1 MTSNNDDNVNLEKLN
16 ISDEIINDY
25 DNGSQEQLDVLEA
38 YQTDEDKQEQEQK
51 EKEKDV
57 ELDNP
62 DLEEEVGITMNDDEG
77 DHKLNNQKIDDE
89 INKEDEKDV
98 KASDDDHDDDDD
110 DDFDDFN
117 EASFQQAPTIGSTNQ
132 ENGHDGNDDDDDEFG
147 DFDDFQVSQPSP
159 TQQQQQKQQS
169 QTQSQSISIDKVN
182 FPTTIFNSPKE
193 FSQRLTT
200 TLDEIFPTSTPILED
215 NNNKN
220 QITTSIQL
228 LNERSQEI
236 YKQLS
241 TLPYLQPTNWIK
253 SNIRHNLLIKLGI
266 PINLDELNDTNTI
279 SANPNNKNIVTSE
292 TQNDLKIPG
301 YNFGSGGGG
310 GSGGGFVSVSVSG
323 RQRKSSISINDINW
337 NELNLISEIP
347 KFESLNIDDNLKN
360 SLINSTLDKL
370 NQFELDNLYHN
381 STTTT
386 TTTTISVTTAAE
398 GDGSSNNNN
407 NNNKSNSSSNDS
419 GSTIGGGHANSQ
431 WIDEKLNKLTSN
443 YNELLTLSSIWINQ
457 IDQLHE
463 EFEIYENV
471 IQSFIGYNQKLRRE
485 EIFEN
490 LKKLKKKKKKGKAT
504 K

>member
-193 FSQRLTT
+193 FSQRLTA

-215 NNNKN
+215 NNNNNKN

-253 SNIRHNLLIKLGI
+253 LNIRHNLLIKLGI

-301 YNFGSGGGG
+301 YNF

-381 STTTT
+381 LTTTT
-386 TTTTISVTTAAE
+386 TTTTISVTTTTAE
-398 GDGSSNNNN
+398 GDGSN

-504 K
+504 KK

>member
-98 KASDDDHDDDDD
+98 KASDDYDDDDDD

-117 EASFQQAPTIGSTNQ
+117 EASFQHAPTIGSTNQ
-132 ENGHDGNDDDDDEFG
+132 ENGHDDNDDDDDEFG

-310 GSGGGFVSVSVSG
+310 VVVLF
-323 RQRKSSISINDINW
+323 
-337 NELNLISEIP
+337 L
-347 KFESLNIDDNLKN
+347 
-360 SLINSTLDKL
+360 
-370 NQFELDNLYHN
+370 
-381 STTTT
+381 
-386 TTTTISVTTAAE
+386 
-398 GDGSSNNNN
+398 
-407 NNNKSNSSSNDS
+407 NDS

-490 LKKLKKKKKKGKAT
+490 LKKLKKKKGKAT

>member
-215 NNNKN
+215 NNNN

-301 YNFGSGGGG
+301 YNFGSGGGS
-310 GSGGGFVSVSVSG
+310 GSGGGGFVSVSG

-398 GDGSSNNNN
+398 GDGSNNN

>member
-98 KASDDDHDDDDD
+98 KASDDYDDDDDD

-132 ENGHDGNDDDDDEFG
+132 ENGHDDNDDDDDEFG

-215 NNNKN
+215 NNNN

-253 SNIRHNLLIKLGI
+253 LNIRHNLLIKLGI

-301 YNFGSGGGG
+301 YNFGSG
-310 GSGGGFVSVSVSG
+310 GGGFVSVSVSG

-381 STTTT
+381 LTTTT

-398 GDGSSNNNN
+398 GDGSNNN

>member
-215 NNNKN
+215 NNNN

-253 SNIRHNLLIKLGI
+253 LNIRHNLLIKLGI

-301 YNFGSGGGG
+301 YNFGSGGG
-310 GSGGGFVSVSVSG
+310 GGGFVSVSVSG

-381 STTTT
+381 LTTTT

-398 GDGSSNNNN
+398 GDGSNNN

>member
-132 ENGHDGNDDDDDEFG
+132 ENGHDDNDDDDDDDEFG

-253 SNIRHNLLIKLGI
+253 LNIRHNLLIKLGI

-301 YNFGSGGGG
+301 YNFS
-310 GSGGGFVSVSVSG
+310 SGGGFVSVSVSG

-381 STTTT
+381 LTTT

-490 LKKLKKKKKKGKAT
+490 LKKLKKKKGKAT

>member
-132 ENGHDGNDDDDDEFG
+132 ENGHDDNDDDDDEFG

-253 SNIRHNLLIKLGI
+253 LNIRHNLLIKLGI

-301 YNFGSGGGG
+301 YNFS
-310 GSGGGFVSVSVSG
+310 SGGGFVSVSG

-381 STTTT
+381 LTTT

-490 LKKLKKKKKKGKAT
+490 LKKLKKKKGKAT
-504 K
+504 KK

>member
-193 FSQRLTT
+193 FSQRLTA

-215 NNNKN
+215 NNNNNNKN

-253 SNIRHNLLIKLGI
+253 LNIRHNLLIKLGI

-301 YNFGSGGGG
+301 YNFGSGGG
-310 GSGGGFVSVSVSG
+310 GGGFVSVSVSG

-381 STTTT
+381 LTTT

-398 GDGSSNNNN
+398 GDGSN

-504 K
+504 KK

>member
-1 MTSNNDDNVNLEKLN
+1 M
-16 ISDEIINDY
+16 
-25 DNGSQEQLDVLEA
+25 
-38 YQTDEDKQEQEQK
+38 
-51 EKEKDV
+51 
-57 ELDNP
+57 
-62 DLEEEVGITMNDDEG
+62 
-77 DHKLNNQKIDDE
+77 
-89 INKEDEKDV
+89 
-98 KASDDDHDDDDD
+98 
-110 DDFDDFN
+110 
-117 EASFQQAPTIGSTNQ
+117 
-132 ENGHDGNDDDDDEFG
+132 
-147 DFDDFQVSQPSP
+147 
-159 TQQQQQKQQS
+159 
-169 QTQSQSISIDKVN
+169 
-182 FPTTIFNSPKE
+182 
-193 FSQRLTT
+193 
-200 TLDEIFPTSTPILED
+200 
-215 NNNKN
+215 
-220 QITTSIQL
+220 
-228 LNERSQEI
+228 
-236 YKQLS
+236 
-241 TLPYLQPTNWIK
+241 
-253 SNIRHNLLIKLGI
+253 
-266 PINLDELNDTNTI
+266 NDTNTI

-310 GSGGGFVSVSVSG
+310 GSGGGFVSVSG

-381 STTTT
+381 LTTT

-504 K
+504 KK

>member
-38 YQTDEDKQEQEQK
+38 YQTDEDKQEQK

-132 ENGHDGNDDDDDEFG
+132 ENGHDDNDDDDDDEFG

-159 TQQQQQKQQS
+159 TQQQQKQQS

-200 TLDEIFPTSTPILED
+200 TLDEIFSTSTPILED
-215 NNNKN
+215 NNNNNKN

-253 SNIRHNLLIKLGI
+253 LNIRHNLLIKLGI

-310 GSGGGFVSVSVSG
+310 GGGSGGGFVSVSG

-381 STTTT
+381 LTTT

-398 GDGSSNNNN
+398 GDGSNNNN

-490 LKKLKKKKKKGKAT
+490 LKKLKKKNKKGKAT
-504 K
+504 KK

>member
-132 ENGHDGNDDDDDEFG
+132 ENSHDDNDDDDDEFG

-215 NNNKN
+215 NNNNNNKN

-253 SNIRHNLLIKLGI
+253 LNIRHNLLIKLGI

-310 GSGGGFVSVSVSG
+310 FVSVSG

-381 STTTT
+381 LTTT

-398 GDGSSNNNN
+398 GDGSN

>member
-132 ENGHDGNDDDDDEFG
+132 ENGHDDNDDDDDEFG

-215 NNNKN
+215 NNNN

-301 YNFGSGGGG
+301 YNFGSGGGS
-310 GSGGGFVSVSVSG
+310 GSGGGGFVSVSG

-398 GDGSSNNNN
+398 GDGSNNN

>member
-132 ENGHDGNDDDDDEFG
+132 ENGHDDNDDDDDEFG

-215 NNNKN
+215 NNNN

-253 SNIRHNLLIKLGI
+253 LNIRHNLLIKLGI

-301 YNFGSGGGG
+301 YNFGSGGG
-310 GSGGGFVSVSVSG
+310 GGGFVSVSVSG

-381 STTTT
+381 LTTTT

>member
-1 MTSNNDDNVNLEKLN
+1 M
-16 ISDEIINDY
+16 
-25 DNGSQEQLDVLEA
+25 
-38 YQTDEDKQEQEQK
+38 
-51 EKEKDV
+51 
-57 ELDNP
+57 
-62 DLEEEVGITMNDDEG
+62 
-77 DHKLNNQKIDDE
+77 
-89 INKEDEKDV
+89 
-98 KASDDDHDDDDD
+98 
-110 DDFDDFN
+110 
-117 EASFQQAPTIGSTNQ
+117 
-132 ENGHDGNDDDDDEFG
+132 
-147 DFDDFQVSQPSP
+147 
-159 TQQQQQKQQS
+159 
-169 QTQSQSISIDKVN
+169 
-182 FPTTIFNSPKE
+182 
-193 FSQRLTT
+193 
-200 TLDEIFPTSTPILED
+200 
-215 NNNKN
+215 
-220 QITTSIQL
+220 
-228 LNERSQEI
+228 
-236 YKQLS
+236 
-241 TLPYLQPTNWIK
+241 
-253 SNIRHNLLIKLGI
+253 
-266 PINLDELNDTNTI
+266 NDTNTI

-310 GSGGGFVSVSVSG
+310 GSGGGFVSVSG

-381 STTTT
+381 LTTT

-407 NNNKSNSSSNDS
+407 NNNKSNSSSNDSGSNDSGSNDS

-504 K
+504 KK

>member
-215 NNNKN
+215 NNNNNKN

-253 SNIRHNLLIKLGI
+253 LNIRHNLLIKLGI

-310 GSGGGFVSVSVSG
+310 GGAVPPRCRRARRCPAARGAG
-323 RQRKSSISINDINW
+323 R
-337 NELNLISEIP
+337 
-347 KFESLNIDDNLKN
+347 
-360 SLINSTLDKL
+360 
-370 NQFELDNLYHN
+370 
-381 STTTT
+381 
-386 TTTTISVTTAAE
+386 
-398 GDGSSNNNN
+398 
-407 NNNKSNSSSNDS
+407 
-419 GSTIGGGHANSQ
+419 
-431 WIDEKLNKLTSN
+431 
-443 YNELLTLSSIWINQ
+443 
-457 IDQLHE
+457 
-463 EFEIYENV
+463 
-471 IQSFIGYNQKLRRE
+471 
-485 EIFEN
+485 
-490 LKKLKKKKKKGKAT
+490 
-504 K
+504 

>member
-132 ENGHDGNDDDDDEFG
+132 ENGHDDNDDDDDEFG

-215 NNNKN
+215 NNNN

-253 SNIRHNLLIKLGI
+253 LNIRHNLLIKLGI

-301 YNFGSGGGG
+301 YNFGSGGG
-310 GSGGGFVSVSVSG
+310 GGGFVSVSVSG

-381 STTTT
+381 LTTTT

-398 GDGSSNNNN
+398 GDGSNNN

>member
-38 YQTDEDKQEQEQK
+38 YQTDEDKQEQK

-132 ENGHDGNDDDDDEFG
+132 ENGHDDNDDDDDDEFG

-159 TQQQQQKQQS
+159 TQQQQKQQS

-200 TLDEIFPTSTPILED
+200 TLDEIFSTSTPILED
-215 NNNKN
+215 NNNNNKN

-310 GSGGGFVSVSVSG
+310 GGGSGGGFVSVSG

-386 TTTTISVTTAAE
+386 TTTISVTTAAE
-398 GDGSSNNNN
+398 GDGSNNNN

-490 LKKLKKKKKKGKAT
+490 LKKLKKKNKKGKAT
-504 K
+504 KK

>member
-215 NNNKN
+215 NNNN

-253 SNIRHNLLIKLGI
+253 LNIRHNLLIKLGI

-301 YNFGSGGGG
+301 YNFGSGGG
-310 GSGGGFVSVSVSG
+310 GGGFVSVSVSG

-381 STTTT
+381 LTTTT

>member
-215 NNNKN
+215 NNNNNKN

-253 SNIRHNLLIKLGI
+253 LNIRHNLLIKLGI

-301 YNFGSGGGG
+301 YNFGSGGG
-310 GSGGGFVSVSVSG
+310 GGGFVSVSVSG

-381 STTTT
+381 LTTTT

>member
-25 DNGSQEQLDVLEA
+25 DNGS
-38 YQTDEDKQEQEQK
+38 QEQK

-132 ENGHDGNDDDDDEFG
+132 ENGHDDNDDDDDDEFG

-215 NNNKN
+215 NNNNNNKN

-253 SNIRHNLLIKLGI
+253 LNIRHNLLIKLGI

-301 YNFGSGGGG
+301 YNFSSGGGSGSGGGG
-310 GSGGGFVSVSVSG
+310 FVSVSG

-381 STTTT
+381 LTTTT

-398 GDGSSNNNN
+398 GDGSN

>member
-132 ENGHDGNDDDDDEFG
+132 ENGHDDNDDDDDEFG

-253 SNIRHNLLIKLGI
+253 LNIRHNLLIKLGI

-301 YNFGSGGGG
+301 YNFS
-310 GSGGGFVSVSVSG
+310 SGGGFVSVSVSG

-381 STTTT
+381 LTTT

-490 LKKLKKKKKKGKAT
+490 LKKLKKKKGKAT